1 MATSP
6 RNLTTHEYP
15 QGVNEIAQNDLNPP
29 TFQTESNPTPPMDLG
44 QALLRYHSAGYGE
57 VRNGNSEPLE
67 TAILDELWDRVDE
80 RELHESEEWKKDM
93 RAGMWKHGILREGV
107 KDMIQHLFESPWAEW
122 LDTYENGRDWMDY
135 YFQDVNDIYGVVMHE
150 EKDILSIYGLDRA
163 MDDFSDEF
171 TPRKPGSYQGLEN
184 FIAGRCYE
192 EAICPFAWFMFKAM
206 RETMAKLPTSVG
218 ECVLCCDESSVLLTL
233 PCGHA
238 FGAACLRDWVAT
250 KSQND
255 EPKTCPMCRVEF
267 YPHPLFECIVY

>member
-1 MATSP
+1 
-6 RNLTTHEYP
+6 
-15 QGVNEIAQNDLNPP
+15 
-29 TFQTESNPTPPMDLG
+29 MDLG